1 MKSEELI
8 QIWDN
13 CSPGTVPGTVPG
25 NPIESDGTFIK
36 CLKGTVGEKSWSD
49 ENNEA
54 ECLSK
59 KLSLSKCKITV
70 QQERGFLTF
79 YRVKCHPETSY
90 GGMFLS
96 GI

>member
-13 CSPGTVPGTVPG
+13 CSPGTVPGTVTG

-36 CLKGTVGEKSWSD
+36 CLKGTVGEIWNDK
-49 ENNEA
+49 NNAA

-59 KLSLSKCKITV
+59 NLSLSKCKTTV
-70 QQERGFLTF
+70 QQEKGFLTS
-79 YRVKCHPETSY
+79 YLVKCHPETSY
-90 GGMFLS
+90 RGMFLS

>member
-8 QIWDN
+8 QIWDK
-13 CSPGTVPGTVPG
+13 CSAVPGT
-25 NPIESDGTFIK
+25 PIESDETFIK